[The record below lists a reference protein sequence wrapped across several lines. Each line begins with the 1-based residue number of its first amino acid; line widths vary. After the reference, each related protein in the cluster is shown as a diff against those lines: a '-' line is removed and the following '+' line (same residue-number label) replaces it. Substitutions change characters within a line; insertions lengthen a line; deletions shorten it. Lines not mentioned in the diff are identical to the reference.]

1 MPADGLKVFLKIN
14 ISDKLA
20 EIPKNL
26 YVNKNTWNA
35 IRGLRMFFQIYRQSR
50 DGILLGLVFF
60 ILSTPLFA
68 DLHEKEGTEQKLAK
82 TIFPKA
88 KKFVQRTPVLA
99 SDQIASI
106 EKELGVRLR
115 SEDQKPVFYI
125 PISDKMKPMGLVLF
139 ADAKGPLGVIKGAIG
154 LDMRGKVVKVEIY
167 EHKESDAIAAD
178 GFLNQF
184 IGMGI
189 DNAFKVG
196 EDVEAADGHE
206 DASNAVALIPKKTL
220 IMSYALYRKQEP
232 KASEARHHDDRDR
245 VTSEDTEKA
254 PQPDIP
260 EEELPEAE
268 DLKALM
274 ALMIDDYFVVVDY
287 FDEKESKEK
296 AIQAARRLAKYA
308 KSISNFEP
316 PKNADQ
322 TEEYVYLQDRF
333 SETLLKFA
341 EALEEEGISDA
352 TRQQWDTIVTLVD
365 QAHLRFSQE
374 EIDLDTY

>member
-1 MPADGLKVFLKIN
+1 MPADRLKIFLKIN
-14 ISDKLA
+14 ISGKLA

-60 ILSTPLFA
+60 ILSTPLLA
-68 DLHEKEGTEQKLAK
+68 DLHEKEGTEQKLAE

-139 ADAKGPLGVIKGAIG
+139 ADAKGPLGVIKGAVG

-189 DNAFKVG
+189 DNTFKVG
-196 EDVEAADGHE
+196 EDVEAAEGHK

-232 KASEARHHDDRDR
+232 KSSEARHHDDRDR
-245 VTSEDTEKA
+245 GTSENTEKA

-352 TRQQWDTIVTLVD
+352 TRQQWDAIVTLVD

>member
-1 MPADGLKVFLKIN
+1 MPADRLKIFLKIN

-20 EIPKNL
+20 EIPKNV

-35 IRGLRMFFQIYRQSR
+35 IRGLRMFFQIYRQFR

-60 ILSTPLFA
+60 ILSTPLLA
-68 DLHEKEGTEQKLAK
+68 DLHEKEGSEQRLMD
-82 TIFPKA
+82 IFPEA
-88 KKFVQRTPVLA
+88 KKFVQRDVMLTA
-99 SDQIASI
+99 DKMASI
-106 EKELGVRLR
+106 EKELGAKLR
-115 SEDQKPVFYI
+115 TEDQQPIFYI
-125 PISDKMKPMGLVLF
+125 PIREKKPMGLVLF
-139 ADAKGPLGVIKGAIG
+139 VGAKGPNGIIEGAVG

-167 EHKESDAIAAD
+167 GHKESDAIAAD

-196 EDVEAADGHE
+196 EDVVAAEGHE

-220 IMSYALYRKQEP
+220 IMSYALYRKQELES
-232 KASEARHHDDRDR
+232 SEARHHDDRDR

-254 PQPDIP
+254 PEPDMP

-308 KSISNFEP
+308 KSISDFEP

-341 EALEEEGISDA
+341 EALEKEGISDA
-352 TRQQWDTIVTLVD
+352 TREQWDTIVTLVD